1 MVLRWMILVFGLGL
15 TPVKLTGDTE
25 IDVDEGGDW
34 DISDINEAAGLD
46 LLEGDIQEPKT
57 IDRNSIIG
65 DEYRWPTTVPY
76 YLEDSLEM
84 NAKGVV
90 LKAFDQ
96 YRLKTCIDFT
106 PWKGEENYISVFKG
120 SGCYSSVG
128 NRRVGKQQLSIGSN
142 CDSLGTVEHEFLHAL
157 GFWHEQSRA
166 DRDDY
171 VYIIWD
177 QIESGKEHNFNTYD
191 DTVSSSLGVP
201 YDYSSV
207 MHYSK
212 TAFNAGSEPTIVTNI
227 PHFMDII
234 GQRMGFSESDLTKLN
249 RLYNCT
255 TSSTFVDSCNFEE
268 ENICGMIQSSNQWGW
283 NRHRSV
289 DGGPQTDSTNR
300 GQCEG
305 KGFFMH
311 LSTGSAQAGER
322 ASLESRWLYPK
333 PGPQCLQ
340 FFLHNSAAA
349 DDVLNIWVKEYDVNN
364 SGEELKLFKSI
375 SGGTMGSWELHNI
388 DLEVTKK
395 ARVVFEGV
403 RGNSPSSG
411 GFSVDDINLSSTK
424 CPMHIWHI
432 HNITGLLAS
441 TPAGEKLYSPRYL
454 SPAGYSFQVGVY
466 LNGISSRPGYMAI
479 YLHLTSGPNDPN
491 LKWPCPWQQAT
502 MVLMDQQSDI
512 RQQMNMHRMVTTDP
526 DKMSSDGTE
535 FLWDD
540 PSKVGSKVTTADG
553 SFYYRGPGYGTSTFI
568 THSRLKSRKFI
579 KGDDAFFLF
588 SLEDISALLDP
599 QPPPQAAAQAAAH
612 LQSAGPHS
620 YPLIAVAAVLAGA
633 ILVVSLIFA
642 GNARRLRRGRSQG
655 SMDGVVVQNTDG
667 FTDERRSSVLPAP

>member
-1 MVLRWMILVFGLGL
+1 
-15 TPVKLTGDTE
+15 
-25 IDVDEGGDW
+25 VDEGHDW
-34 DISDINEAAGLD
+34 DIFDINEASCILVS
-46 LLEGDIQEPKT
+46 LQT

-128 NRRVGKQQLSIGSN
+128 NRHVGKQELSIGSN

-171 VYIIWD
+171 VNIMWD

-212 TAFNAGSEPTIVTNI
+212 TSFSTGSEPTIVTKI
-227 PHFMDII
+227 PYFMDII
-234 GQRMGFSESDLTKLN
+234 GQRMGFSENDLTKLN

-268 ENICGMIQSSNQWGW
+268 ENICGMIQGSNQWEW
-283 NRHRSV
+283 KRHRSV

-300 GQCEG
+300 GECEG

-311 LSTGSAQAGER
+311 LSTGSAQPGER
-322 ASLESRWLYPK
+322 ASLESRWFYPK
-333 PGPQCLQ
+333 SGPQCLQ
-340 FFLHNSAAA
+340 FFLHNSAAP
-349 DDVLNIWVKEYDVNN
+349 DDVLNIWVNEF
-364 SGEELKLFKSI
+364 GEEMKLFKSI
-375 SGGTMGSWELHNI
+375 SGGAMGSWELHNI

-411 GFSVDDINLSSTK
+411 GFSVDDINLSSAK
-424 CPMHIWHI
+424 CPQHIWHV
-432 HNITGLLAS
+432 HNITSLLAS
-441 TPAGEKLYSPRYL
+441 TPAGQKIYSPRFL
-454 SPAGYSFQVGVY
+454 SPSGYSFQIGVY
-466 LNGISSRPGYMAI
+466 LNGISTRPGYMAM
-479 YLHLTSGPNDPN
+479 YFHLTSGPNDPN

-512 RQQMNMHRMVTTDP
+512 RQQMNMHRMITTDP
-526 DKMSSDGTE
+526 NKLSSDGTE
-535 FLWDD
+535 FFWDD
-540 PSKVGSKVTTADG
+540 PTKVGSKVTAADG

-568 THSRLKSRKFI
+568 THSRLQSRKFI
-579 KGDDAFFLF
+579 KGDDAFFLV
-588 SLEDISALLDP
+588 SLDDISHLLDN
-599 QPPPQAAAQAAAH
+599 QPPARFAARA
-612 LQSAGPHS
+612 AGPLPADDAQS
-620 YPLIAVAAVLAGA
+620 YPLTAVTAVAAIMAGTV
-633 ILVVSLIFA
+633 LVVSLIFV

-655 SMDGVVVQNTDG
+655 SMEGVVIQNTDG
-667 FTDERRSSVLPAP
+667 FTDVSVA